1 MPEHRLNPLVCL
13 GLSLVIA
20 VTPHATAQA
29 GPVMTPE
36 NLDTLAR
43 EQKRSHQLQLHQ
55 TMALTTLGLMAAEA
69 TLGLVSSRTDNRD
82 WARPLHIALGGSAA
96 GLYGATATLA
106 YSVDPADGEAVDAIA
121 WHRWLSYAHL
131 ATMVATIGLGY
142 MTTLPSLPDGVS
154 RETVRTWHGVM
165 GGGSLGL
172 MTASLGVLI
181 FEF

>member
-1 MPEHRLNPLVCL
+1 MKPFVFL
-13 GLSLVIA
+13 GLSLAIA
-20 VTPHATAQA
+20 GSPLSGARAA
-29 GPVMTPE
+29 PVMTPE
-36 NLDTLAR
+36 ALDTLAR
-43 EQKRSHQLQLHQ
+43 EHKRSHQLQVHQ

-69 TLGLVSSRTDNRD
+69 TLGLVSTRTDSRD

-96 GLYGATATLA
+96 GLYGATAFMA
-106 YSVDPADGEAVDAIA
+106 YSVDPAEEEAIDAIA

-142 MTTLPSLPDGVS
+142 MTALPVLPDGVS

-165 GGGSLGL
+165 GGTSLGL